1 MFDLVS
7 AATLNGRFTPMPMG
21 LHIGF
26 CLFATVVF
34 LIIFLRRKTISSLI
48 WLLICDATAILQFF
62 PDKSTATAVGICEI
76 FLLVILFWTS
86 TNERIEKKRRKLKEA
101 VADAEDPDEEFDEPL
116 PEDRHDIQ
124 QLIESETAN
133 IADNSGGV
141 IENAF
146 EDDRR

>member
-1 MFDLVS
+1 MLIS
-7 AATLNGRFTPMPMG
+7 TAAAQLNSRFTPMPFG

-34 LIIFLRRKTISSLI
+34 LTIFLRRKTISSLV
-48 WLLICDATAILQFF
+48 WLLICDATAILQFY
-62 PDKSTATAVGICEI
+62 PDKTTATAVGICEI
-76 FLLVILFWTS
+76 FLFVVLFWTS
-86 TNERIEKKRRKLKEA
+86 TNEKIEKKRRQLIE
-101 VADAEDPDEEFDEPL
+101 VVTEEEDPDDEPL
-116 PEDRHDIQ
+116 PEDLKDIE
-124 QLIESETAN
+124 QLIRSETSN